1 MDLTRLLRPR
11 SIAVV
16 GASERD
22 DSYAGETLLNL
33 RGAGFA
39 GPVWGVNPKRS
50 SAHGFP
56 CFPSLSELPEP
67 PDAVVVGIPAAAV
80 PEVVDEAGSLG
91 CGGVIVYGAGFGEV
105 PMGAGHER
113 RLREAAERHS
123 LPVCGPNGNG
133 IVAVHSKAAMWGDTL
148 GPLEAGPVALVSQ
161 SGNVGVNALATRR
174 GLRWH
179 TVVSCGNSV
188 AVDPAA
194 WVAEL
199 ARDESVRSIALYLEA
214 DGDGALLC
222 DALAECRDHGVGV
235 TVLKVGESPAGAAAA
250 AAHTGAVAGDQ
261 RVFRALVEEAGGAW
275 AEDVHDLLELAK
287 ALAVPKQG
295 GRAGGSR
302 AGSALGDTGSAP
314 GRPRGADSV
323 AAPGLAVLTCSG
335 GDSALAADECARMGL
350 SLPRLSDGTAARLR
364 ELLPDAATVGNPLDY
379 TALIWGDVERLRD
392 IVVTVGEDPAI
403 DRVLVFYDQAGDVA
417 ADDSGRAASWAA
429 VRDGIRL
436 GAQASGVPVMVSST
450 LPELL
455 NEEAALTFLDAGVPA
470 VAGLRTGLCC
480 AAALEAPPADPAR
493 LREIAS
499 AARAAAAAPSSATA
513 GASSAAATPAPA
525 PALPNGRRWL
535 SEHEAKELVRS
546 AGVPVV
552 EGRLVA
558 DEEDAVVALSELGG
572 HVAVKLSAPSLQH
585 KADLGALVLGV
596 ATEEGVREA
605 HRRLTA
611 LAIDGAEVLV
621 ERMAG
626 PGAELIVAARAD
638 AVVPALVVGAGG
650 IWTEALGDAAVV
662 PLPAAPERVEAA
674 IRGLRAAALFS
685 GGRGRPAL
693 DVPAAARLAAAAG
706 DLLLAH
712 GLELIEL
719 NPVLVHE
726 QGALAVDAVAAAPE
740 APAPTPGASAPEA
753 SGPTPDV
760 AAP

>member
-1 MDLTRLLRPR
+1 MDLSRLLRPR

-56 CFPSLSELPEP
+56 CFPSLSELPEV

-80 PEVVDEAGSLG
+80 PDVVDEAGRLG
-91 CGGVIVYGAGFGEV
+91 CGGVVVYGAGFGEV
-105 PMGAGHER
+105 PMGTDHQR
-113 RLREAAERHS
+113 RLLEAAERHS

-133 IVAVHSKAAMWGDTL
+133 IVAVHSSAAMWGDTL
-148 GPLEAGPVALVSQ
+148 GPLEPGPVALVSQ

-174 GLRWH
+174 GVRWH

-188 AVDPAA
+188 AVDPAG

-222 DALAECRDHGVGV
+222 DALAECLDHGVGV
-235 TVLKVGESPAGAAAA
+235 AVLKVGESPAGAAAA
-250 AAHTGAVAGDQ
+250 AAHTGALAGDQ
-261 RVFRALVEEAGGAW
+261 RVFRALVDEAGGAW

-287 ALAVPKQG
+287 ALAVKGSDPSHALNP
-295 GRAGGSR
+295 AGLVKGSDP
-302 AGSALGDTGSAP
+302 SHALNPA
-314 GRPRGADSV
+314 
-323 AAPGLAVLTCSG
+323 GLAVLTCSG
-335 GDSALAADECARMGL
+335 GDSALAADECARLGL
-350 SLPRLSDGTAARLR
+350 SLPPLSDATAARLR

-392 IVVTVGEDPAI
+392 IVVAVAEDPAI
-403 DRVLVFYDQAGDVA
+403 DRVLVFYDQAADVA
-417 ADDSGRAASWAA
+417 SEDSGRAASWVA
-429 VRDGIRL
+429 VREGIRL
-436 GAQASGVPVMVSST
+436 GAEASSVPVMVSST

-455 NEEAALTFLDAGVPA
+455 NEDAALTFLDAGVPA
-470 VAGLRTGLCC
+470 VAGLRTGLAC

-493 LREIAS
+493 LREIA
-499 AARAAAAAPSSATA
+499 AATRTAAL
-513 GASSAAATPAPA
+513 ASSAPGAASPAPA
-525 PALPNGRRWL
+525 SSSANGRRWL

-546 AGVPVV
+546 AGLPVV
-552 EGRLVA
+552 DGRLVA
-558 DEEDAVVALSELGG
+558 SEEDAVVALSELGG

-596 ATEEGVREA
+596 ATEDGIRDA

-611 LAIDGAEVLV
+611 LAIEGADVLV
-621 ERMAG
+621 ERMAP
-626 PGAELIVAARAD
+626 PGAELIVAVRAD

-662 PLPAAPERVEAA
+662 PLPATPERVEAA

-693 DVPAAARLAAAAG
+693 DVGAAARLAAAAG
-706 DLLLAH
+706 DLLLQH
-712 GLELIEL
+712 GLELLEL

-726 QGALAVDAVAAAPE
+726 QGALAVDAVAAAPDTPV
-740 APAPTPGASAPEA
+740 APSGA
-753 SGPTPDV
+753 